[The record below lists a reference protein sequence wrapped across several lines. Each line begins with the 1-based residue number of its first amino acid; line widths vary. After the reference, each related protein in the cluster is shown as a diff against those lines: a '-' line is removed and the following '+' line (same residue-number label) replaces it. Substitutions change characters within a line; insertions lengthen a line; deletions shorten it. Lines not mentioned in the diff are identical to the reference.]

1 MQKLFLIRKK
11 YKLKINYLDLNS
23 KENNNYDKYLTY
35 YPIIASDAKEQKK
48 YSEEELLITEPFED
62 SLNKIKLKYISQKNQ
77 NIIANRIE
85 KFEFEWED
93 TDIIIDVDY
102 YPSNSKLLTKELEEK
117 NKFIFYFGINEK
129 KRFILKF
136 NFSKNYDTINEIIYI
151 VDYKGKIDIPFS
163 LPNSYDNDIIL
174 VDPIFPKLKIGK
186 EITLKFKSSVIKEII
201 ITNGEWINF
210 KKNADG
216 IFEVKITPE
225 VNEIFVLKKKENSD
239 NGDTSMTFKVEK
251 K

>member
-1 MQKLFLIRKK
+1 MKDKKLDVEVIFNKKGK

-102 YPSNSKLLTKELEEK
+102 YPSNSKVLTKELEEK
-117 NKFIFYFGINEK
+117 NKYIFYFAINEK
-129 KRFILKF
+129 KKIL
-136 NFSKNYDTINEIIYI
+136 SKI
-151 VDYKGKIDIPFS
+151 
-163 LPNSYDNDIIL
+163 
-174 VDPIFPKLKIGK
+174 
-186 EITLKFKSSVIKEII
+186 
-201 ITNGEWINF
+201 
-210 KKNADG
+210 
-216 IFEVKITPE
+216 
-225 VNEIFVLKKKENSD
+225 
-239 NGDTSMTFKVEK
+239 
-251 K
+251 